1 MAPAVVA
8 PTATPAP
15 FHPDRVR
22 VLKPGSPSPSGPV
35 VYWMFRDQR
44 SNNNW
49 ALIHAAALAARSD
62 APLAV
67 AFCLSHRFLGAHARQ
82 LGFMLRGLR
91 HLRGRLAA
99 LGLPF
104 FLLRGD
110 APDALPG
117 FLSRLGASALVADF
131 SPLRPVRAWKDALCE
146 RLPAA
151 VAVHEVDAHNV
162 VPVWVAS
169 DKLEYGAKTIRPKI
183 HRLLTEY
190 LVEFP
195 QLPPPAVPW
204 TGEAPPE
211 IDWDELIDEALR
223 EAGEV
228 PEIGW
233 CEPGEEAA
241 MEALMGRKD
250 GFLTKRLKHYDS
262 DRNDPVK
269 SRALSGLSPYL
280 HFGQISAQRCALEA
294 WKFRKSYH
302 QSVDA
307 FLEEL
312 IVRRELADN
321 FCYYQPHYDSLQGAW
336 EWARKTLM
344 DHAAD
349 KREHIYTKEQL
360 EKAETADPLWNA
372 SQLEMVYH
380 GKMHGF
386 MRMYWAKKILEW
398 TNGPEEALSIAIY
411 LNDKYELDGR
421 DPSGYVGCMWS
432 ICGVHDQHK
441 SPSKNNSSL
450 ESTAAV
456 TTETIVSFCNILTT
470 ANINAANSGNSEDLQ
485 REKTMK
491 KKKKIHESNV
501 KRQDIDVVH
510 MHAQHGQLLPIP
522 QEQNTIVEHQK
533 EEQQEEAAGVR
544 FSAYVHKP
552 TPLHPSIVGSS
563 TVTTPPALTTRRP
576 SRTRGQDDGEAVY
589 VSCDKCR
596 PTSRDKLIS
605 VVPLDNAAGHKHSPA
620 GSSSP
625 GPGGLLRSL
634 FLSVTRRS
642 PTAAAGVPSTASA
655 ASAVRED
662 QWRLVAAE
670 LSRKLLHATR
680 KRDEALLEAS
690 RLEYSLTELE
700 RKIDRLESHCRDL
713 RASIQPGP
721 ALGPSTAPF
730 PTEAFHVAIADARAA
745 VRQLARS
752 LIAHVRLGPPG
763 SRSSDRL
770 TALIQHDDPWASVQ
784 WRRNPGGLLFHMEAL
799 LSQAFYAGFEED
811 DEEEARLI
819 DPAARCEASR
829 AGYEAVR
836 GLGWDEVLCKGTRHY
851 SEGLSRFCDRKMSE
865 VVGVVGWDRAWPEGL
880 LQAFFEA
887 AKGAWVVRL
896 MARSV
901 QPALPVLRADQGAR
915 FDCRFMEDVAAD
927 RVRRLTP
934 ANVRMMVAPGFHVYN
949 AGGGGVVKCTVLC
962 AYNSSNSD

>member
-8 PTATPAP
+8 PATTLAP
-15 FHPDRVR
+15 CHPGRVR
-22 VLKPGSPSPSGPV
+22 VLKPASPSLSGPV

-44 SNNNW
+44 SANNW
-49 ALIHAAALAARSD
+49 ALVHAAALAAQSD
-62 APLAV
+62 VPLAV

-91 HLRGRLAA
+91 HLSGRLAA

-110 APDALPG
+110 APDTLPG
-117 FLSRLGASALVADF
+117 FLSRLGASGLVADF
-131 SPLRPVRAWKDALCE
+131 SPLRPVRAWKDSLCE

-151 VAVHEVDAHNV
+151 VAFHEVDAHNV
-162 VPVWVAS
+162 VPVWITS

-204 TGEAPPE
+204 IGEAPPE
-211 IDWDELIDEALR
+211 IDWDELIDEVLR

-228 PEIGW
+228 PEVGW

-250 GFLTKRLKHYDS
+250 GFLTRRLKHYDS
-262 DRNDPVK
+262 DRNDPMK

-294 WKFRKSYH
+294 WKLRKSCH
-302 QSVDA
+302 Q
-307 FLEEL
+307 
-312 IVRRELADN
+312 
-321 FCYYQPHYDSLQGAW
+321 
-336 EWARKTLM
+336 
-344 DHAAD
+344 
-349 KREHIYTKEQL
+349 
-360 EKAETADPLWNA
+360 
-372 SQLEMVYH
+372 
-380 GKMHGF
+380 
-386 MRMYWAKKILEW
+386 
-398 TNGPEEALSIAIY
+398 
-411 LNDKYELDGR
+411 
-421 DPSGYVGCMWS
+421 
-432 ICGVHDQHK
+432 
-441 SPSKNNSSL
+441 
-450 ESTAAV
+450 
-456 TTETIVSFCNILTT
+456 
-470 ANINAANSGNSEDLQ
+470 
-485 REKTMK
+485 
-491 KKKKIHESNV
+491 
-501 KRQDIDVVH
+501 
-510 MHAQHGQLLPIP
+510 
-522 QEQNTIVEHQK
+522 IVEHQK
-533 EEQQEEAAGVR
+533 EEQQQQEEAAAMR
-544 FSAYVHKP
+544 FSAYVHNP
-552 TPLHPSIVGSS
+552 TPLHPSVVASS

-576 SRTRGQDDGEAVY
+576 SRTRSPDDGEAVY

-605 VVPLDNAAGHKHSPA
+605 VVPLDNAAANKHPPA

-634 FLSVTRRS
+634 FLPVTRRS
-642 PTAAAGVPSTASA
+642 PAAAAGVASA
-655 ASAVRED
+655 ASATSAVRED

-730 PTEAFHVAIADARAA
+730 PTETFHVAIADARAA
-745 VRQLARS
+745 VRHLARS
-752 LIAHVRLGPPG
+752 LIAQVRLGPAG

-770 TALIQHDDPWASVQ
+770 TALIQHYDPWAAIQ
-784 WRRNPGGLLFHMEAL
+784 WRRNPDCLLFHMEAL
-799 LSQAFYAGFEED
+799 LNQAFYAGFEED

-829 AGYEAVR
+829 AGSEAVR
-836 GLGWDEVLCKGTRHY
+836 GLGWDEVLCKGTRHH

-865 VVGVVGWDRAWPEGL
+865 VVGVVG
-880 LQAFFEA
+880 
-887 AKGAWVVRL
+887 
-896 MARSV
+896 
-901 QPALPVLRADQGAR
+901 
-915 FDCRFMEDVAAD
+915 
-927 RVRRLTP
+927 
-934 ANVRMMVAPGFHVYN
+934 
-949 AGGGGVVKCTVLC
+949 
-962 AYNSSNSD
+962 

>member
-8 PTATPAP
+8 PATTLAP
-15 FHPDRVR
+15 CHPGRVR
-22 VLKPGSPSPSGPV
+22 VLKPASPSRSGPV

-44 SNNNW
+44 SANNW
-49 ALIHAAALAARSD
+49 ALVHAAALAAQSD

-91 HLRGRLAA
+91 HLSGRLAA

-110 APDALPG
+110 APDTLPG
-117 FLSRLGASALVADF
+117 FLSRLGASGLVADF
-131 SPLRPVRAWKDALCE
+131 SPLRPVRAWKDSLCE

-151 VAVHEVDAHNV
+151 VAFHEVDAHNV
-162 VPVWVAS
+162 VPVWITS
-169 DKLEYGAKTIRPKI
+169 DKLEYSAKTIRPKI

-204 TGEAPPE
+204 IGEAPPE
-211 IDWDELIDEALR
+211 IDWDELIDEVLR

-228 PEIGW
+228 PEVGW

-250 GFLTKRLKHYDS
+250 GFLTRRLKHYDS
-262 DRNDPVK
+262 DRNDPMK

-294 WKFRKSYH
+294 WKLRKSCR
-302 QSVDA
+302 QA
-307 FLEEL
+307 FHILRNL
-312 IVRRELADN
+312 VYCFPLLHADSGM
-321 FCYYQPHYDSLQGAW
+321 PHNSRW
-336 EWARKTLM
+336 FTM
-344 DHAAD
+344 
-349 KREHIYTKEQL
+349 
-360 EKAETADPLWNA
+360 EKCMG
-372 SQLEMVYH
+372 SC
-380 GKMHGF
+380 GKKLRILLCHSDISYFVHPYVFHSANMF
-386 MRMYWAKKILEW
+386 LVNRMYWAKKILEW

-411 LNDKYELDGR
+411 LNDKYLQYELDGR

-432 ICGVHDQHK
+432 ICGVHDQ
-441 SPSKNNSSL
+441 
-450 ESTAAV
+450 
-456 TTETIVSFCNILTT
+456 
-470 ANINAANSGNSEDLQ
+470 
-485 REKTMK
+485 
-491 KKKKIHESNV
+491 
-501 KRQDIDVVH
+501 
-510 MHAQHGQLLPIP
+510 
-522 QEQNTIVEHQK
+522 IVEHQK
-533 EEQQEEAAGVR
+533 EEQQQQEEAAAMR
-544 FSAYVHKP
+544 FSAYVHNP
-552 TPLHPSIVGSS
+552 TPLHPTASS

-576 SRTRGQDDGEAVY
+576 SRTRSPDDGEAVY

-605 VVPLDNAAGHKHSPA
+605 VVPLDNAAGHKHPPA

-634 FLSVTRRS
+634 FLPVTRRS
-642 PTAAAGVPSTASA
+642 PAAAAGVASA
-655 ASAVRED
+655 ASATSAVRED

-745 VRQLARS
+745 VRHLARS
-752 LIAHVRLGPPG
+752 LIAQVRLGPAG
-763 SRSSDRL
+763 SRSSDQL
-770 TALIQHDDPWASVQ
+770 TALIQHYDPWAAIQ

-799 LSQAFYAGFEED
+799 LNQAFYAGFEED

-829 AGYEAVR
+829 AGSEAVR
-836 GLGWDEVLCKGTRHY
+836 GLGWDEVLCKGTRHH

-865 VVGVVGWDRAWPEGL
+865 VMGVVGWDRAWPEGL

-901 QPALPVLRADQGAR
+901 HPALPALRADQGAR
-915 FDCRFMEDVAAD
+915 FDGRFMEDVAAD

-949 AGGGGVVKCTVLC
+949 AAGGGVVKCTVLC

>member
-1 MAPAVVA
+1 MLRPPLSRPSLHCRCVVVVSSSSVRSRKWHR
-8 PTATPAP
+8 PSSHPPPHRP

-22 VLKPGSPSPSGPV
+22 VLKPGSPCPSGPV

-44 SNNNW
+44 SANNW
-49 ALIHAAALAARSD
+49 ALIHAAALAARSH

-91 HLRGRLAA
+91 LLRGRLAA

-151 VAVHEVDAHNV
+151 VALHEVDAHNV

-169 DKLEYGAKTIRPKI
+169 GKLEYGAKTIRPKI

-211 IDWDELIDEALR
+211 IDWDELIGEVVR

-250 GFLTKRLKHYDS
+250 GFLTKTLKLYDS

-269 SRALSGLSPYL
+269 PRALSGLSPYL

-294 WKFRKSYH
+294 WKLRKSCR

-336 EWARKTLM
+336 GWARKTLM
-344 DHAAD
+344 DHTAD

-372 SQLEMVYH
+372 SQHEMVYH

-432 ICGVHDQHK
+432 ICGVHDQGWK
-441 SPSKNNSSL
+441 ERP
-450 ESTAAV
+450 V
-456 TTETIVSFCNILTT
+456 F
-470 ANINAANSGNSEDLQ
+470 G
-485 REKTMK
+485 
-491 KKKKIHESNV
+491 KIRYMNYAGCKRKFNV
-501 KRQDIDVVH
+501 DGYI
-510 MHAQHGQLLPIP
+510 
-522 QEQNTIVEHQK
+522 
-533 EEQQEEAAGVR
+533 
-544 FSAYVHKP
+544 AYVNK
-552 TPLHPSIVGSS
+552 LVGESKKRKS
-563 TVTTPPALTTRRP
+563 DDHSRPA
-576 SRTRGQDDGEAVY
+576 A
-589 VSCDKCR
+589 
-596 PTSRDKLIS
+596 
-605 VVPLDNAAGHKHSPA
+605 KHSK
-620 GSSSP
+620 
-625 GPGGLLRSL
+625 
-634 FLSVTRRS
+634 T
-642 PTAAAGVPSTASA
+642 
-655 ASAVRED
+655 
-662 QWRLVAAE
+662 
-670 LSRKLLHATR
+670 
-680 KRDEALLEAS
+680 
-690 RLEYSLTELE
+690 
-700 RKIDRLESHCRDL
+700 
-713 RASIQPGP
+713 
-721 ALGPSTAPF
+721 
-730 PTEAFHVAIADARAA
+730 
-745 VRQLARS
+745 
-752 LIAHVRLGPPG
+752 
-763 SRSSDRL
+763 
-770 TALIQHDDPWASVQ
+770 
-784 WRRNPGGLLFHMEAL
+784 
-799 LSQAFYAGFEED
+799 
-811 DEEEARLI
+811 
-819 DPAARCEASR
+819 
-829 AGYEAVR
+829 
-836 GLGWDEVLCKGTRHY
+836 
-851 SEGLSRFCDRKMSE
+851 
-865 VVGVVGWDRAWPEGL
+865 
-880 LQAFFEA
+880 
-887 AKGAWVVRL
+887 
-896 MARSV
+896 
-901 QPALPVLRADQGAR
+901 
-915 FDCRFMEDVAAD
+915 
-927 RVRRLTP
+927 
-934 ANVRMMVAPGFHVYN
+934 
-949 AGGGGVVKCTVLC
+949 
-962 AYNSSNSD
+962 